1 MATKSRY
8 YLVEHMCGP
17 TIIKT
22 NDKRKIATWL
32 KNFYKDGPEHVAQC
46 EVEDHR
52 ADVIDLFEID

>member
-22 NDKRKIATWL
+22 NDKRKITAWI
-32 KNFYKDGPEHVAQC
+32 KKFYKDGPEHVAKC
-46 EVEDHR
+46 EVEDAR
-52 ADVIDLFEID
+52 IDLVDLFDLD